1 MKQISNKEYEEFQK
15 YKSDK
20 LNGRI
25 LAPDTLRFI
34 IEANDYNPEK
44 IGRHFLE
51 MLPKIR
57 EWTKKE
63 YE

>member
-1 MKQISNKEYEEFQK
+1 MKSISNKEYEEFQK

-25 LAPDTLRFI
+25 LTPDGLRFI
-34 IEANDYNPEK
+34 IEANEYDAKK
-44 IGRHFLE
+44 IGQHFLE

-57 EWTKKE
+57 EWTNK
-63 YE
+63 

>member
-25 LAPDTLRFI
+25 LAPGWSVL
-34 IEANDYNPEK
+34 
-44 IGRHFLE
+44 HH
-51 MLPKIR
+51 
-57 EWTKKE
+57 
-63 YE
+63 